1 MNMNIDIDKLGIM
14 TGAEASER
22 WGYNRTYV
30 SQMYIKYPEKF
41 LPGTITFVGNMKG
54 TLLIT
59 KEGMEYLTGMSEK
72 ATNTGLWIVRH
83 EKNFLVDFEQRVDSE
98 IDARNLIVT
107 KISNELNNSNQ
118 TIEFKQVNK
127 KSKKS
132 FVRVRGDSVYSY
144 ERMKK

>member
-1 MNMNIDIDKLGIM
+1 MNIDIDKLGIM

-59 KEGMEYLTGMSEK
+59 KEGMEYLAGMSEEAANK
-72 ATNTGLWIVRH
+72 GLWLVRH
-83 EKNFLVDFEQRVDSE
+83 EKNFLVDFERRVDSE
-98 IDARNLIVT
+98 IDARNLIVN
-107 KISNELNNSNQ
+107 KISDELNTSDLA
-118 TIEFKQVNK
+118 IEFEQVNK
-127 KSKKS
+127 KSKRS
-132 FVRVRGDSVYSY
+132 IVRVRGNSVYTY
-144 ERMKK
+144 ERIKGY

>member
-1 MNMNIDIDKLGIM
+1 MNIDIDKLGIM

-72 ATNTGLWIVRH
+72 TANKGLWLVRL
-83 EKNFLVDFEQRVDSE
+83 EKNFLVDFERRVDSE
-98 IDARNLIVT
+98 IDARNLIVN
-107 KISNELNNSNQ
+107 KISDELNTSDLA
-118 TIEFKQVNK
+118 IEFEQVNK
-127 KSKKS
+127 KSKRS
-132 FVRVRGDSVYSY
+132 IVRVRGNSVYTY
-144 ERMKK
+144 ERIKGY

>member
-1 MNMNIDIDKLGIM
+1 MNTDIDKLGIM

-72 ATNTGLWIVRH
+72 TANKGLWLVRH
-83 EKNFLVDFEQRVDSE
+83 EKNFLVDFERRVDSE
-98 IDARNLIVT
+98 IDARNLIVN
-107 KISNELNNSNQ
+107 KISDELNTSDLA
-118 TIEFKQVNK
+118 IEFEQVNK
-127 KSKKS
+127 KSKRS
-132 FVRVRGDSVYSY
+132 IVRVRGNSVYTY
-144 ERMKK
+144 ERIKGY

>member
-1 MNMNIDIDKLGIM
+1 MNIDIDKLGIM

-72 ATNTGLWIVRH
+72 TANKGLWLVRH
-83 EKNFLVDFEQRVDSE
+83 EKNFLVDFERRVDSE
-98 IDARNLIVT
+98 IDARNLIVN
-107 KISNELNNSNQ
+107 KISDELNTSDLA
-118 TIEFKQVNK
+118 IEFEQVNK
-127 KSKKS
+127 KSKRS
-132 FVRVRGDSVYSY
+132 IVRVRGNSVYTY
-144 ERMKK
+144 ERIKGY

>member
-1 MNMNIDIDKLGIM
+1 MNMNIDIDKLEIM

-30 SQMYIKYPEKF
+30 SQIYIKYPKNF

-72 ATNTGLWIVRH
+72 AANTGLWIVRH

-98 IDARNLIVT
+98 IDARNLIVS

-118 TIEFKQVNK
+118 TIEFKQANK